1 MDTCYLINNNLTLF
15 LHQRIVQWHASQTC
29 SYPTFFFSFYKCK
42 NCKCFKRVQDS
53 EEEDLTLSNQYQDYI
68 DQMSDEEDLN
78 ISDQYQSDDYES
90 DLEDSFESLE
100 HDEENTEFVEID
112 DSFTE

>member
-1 MDTCYLINNNLTLF
+1 
-15 LHQRIVQWHASQTC
+15 
-29 SYPTFFFSFYKCK
+29 
-42 NCKCFKRVQDS
+42 
-53 EEEDLTLSNQYQDYI
+53 
-68 DQMSDEEDLN
+68 MSDEEDLN

-100 HDEENTEFVEID
+100 NYDENTDSAELD

>member
-1 MDTCYLINNNLTLF
+1 M
-15 LHQRIVQWHASQTC
+15 
-29 SYPTFFFSFYKCK
+29 
-42 NCKCFKRVQDS
+42 
-53 EEEDLTLSNQYQDYI
+53 TLSNQYQDYI

-90 DLEDSFESLE
+90 ELEDSIESLE
-100 HDEENTEFVEID
+100 IYDEFD